1 MTGRIFDVK
10 EMSLHDGPGL
20 RTTVFF
26 KGCPLRCRWCHNPEG
41 LSGDAELLHNKA
53 RCRECGLCRGGC
65 SHPECAPFGR
75 CLRICPE
82 NCLQIAGREVEA
94 QAFADEL
101 LAGAEIL
108 GDSFGGFTFSGGEPL
123 FQSSFLLELAKALR
137 GQHLCLET
145 SGFAARED
153 FMAAIEVM
161 DLVLLDIKLFD
172 PVLHKKYTGKDNAQ
186 ILENYAALKVSGK
199 PYRIRTPLIPDITDT
214 EENLSAIRALIGE
227 DAWEQLPYNTLAGAK
242 YPMLGKKYQ
251 L

>member
-1 MTGRIFDVK
+1 MMGRIFDVK

-41 LSGDAELLHNKA
+41 LSGDAELLFNKV
-53 RCRECGLCRGGC
+53 RCRACGLCRGGC
-65 SHPECAPFGR
+65 SHSECAPFGR
-75 CLRICPE
+75 CLRVCPE
-82 NCLQIAGREVEA
+82 NCLQTVGREIDA
-94 QAFADEL
+94 RDLAREL
-101 LAGAEIL
+101 LSGAEIL
-108 GDSFGGFTFSGGEPL
+108 GDTFGGFTFSGGEPL
-123 FQSSFLLELAKALR
+123 FQTDFLLALAKELR

-153 FMAAIEVM
+153 FWAAIEIV

-172 PVLHKKYTGKDNAQ
+172 PALHKKYTGKDNAR
-186 ILENYAALKVSGK
+186 ILENYAALKESGT
-199 PYRIRTPLIPDITDT
+199 PYVIRTPLIPDVTDT
-214 EENLSAIRALIGE
+214 KENLAAIRSLIGE
-227 DAWEQLPYNTLAGAK
+227 DPWEQLPYNELAGAK